1 MLTLGFWLFV
11 IALAALFLNNT
22 SWFLLPIFFV
32 LYVFAIKIDKKW
44 EKEKEQQKKPY
55 VDTQKRIL
63 RKSREDYRFVI
74 INKQTGIIYDRYETL
89 QEAEKAK
96 ADYCLK
102 DGDKYIVNEVTEN
115 N

>member
-1 MLTLGFWLFV
+1 MLTLGFWLFA
-11 IALAALFLNNT
+11 IALAAIFFNNT
-22 SWFLLPIFFV
+22 SWLLLPIFVIAFT
-32 LYVFAIKIDKKW
+32 FAIKKDKEW
-44 EKEKEQQKKPY
+44 EKKKKQQKNPY
-55 VDTQKRIL
+55 EDTQKRIL
-63 RKSREDYRFVI
+63 RRSREDYRFVI

-102 DGDKYIVNEVTEN
+102 DGDKYIVNEITEN